1 MNTSSIEDLPTDP
14 SISQTTSAVNEIAQQ
29 QPQNVVIQTN
39 EKPNNVSFSSDNIQ
53 TQFENELK
61 MAVNSGNTALPSR
74 DIPSDTTPIT
84 NDNQVQPNYIPNP
97 ENNVDYVQNYEN
109 SNSFLQMKE
118 KEINQDDNSDFV
130 YEQLKI
136 PILLGFIYFIFQMPF
151 FKDFFYKNAPALFNN
166 DGNYNLYGYVGTSLL
181 FGCSF
186 YLITFLLDYYG
197 NL

>member
-14 SISQTTSAVNEIAQQ
+14 SISQTTTVVNEIAQQ
-29 QPQNVVIQTN
+29 QPQNVVLQTN

-61 MAVNSGNTALPSR
+61 MAVNSGNTSLPSR

-84 NDNQVQPNYIPNP
+84 NDNQVQPNFIPTP
-97 ENNVDYVQNYEN
+97 EKNVDYVQNYEN
-109 SNSFLQMKE
+109 SNNFLQMKE
-118 KEINQDDNSDFV
+118 KEINQHDNSDFV

-151 FKDFFYKNAPALFNN
+151 FKEFFYKNIPSLFNN
-166 DGNYNLYGYVGTSLL
+166 DGNYNLYGYLSTSIL